1 MTVEELQAFFAVHAQ
16 AFNRHDVKAIASHY
30 AEDCVV
36 ESPIAGTVVG
46 RHAIEAATRA
56 LFTAFPD
63 LKVETDE
70 LLIVG
75 DRVVQTGTSSG
86 TDTGGFVGL
95 PATGRPYRIGVVFLF
110 TVRDHRIIRERRTY
124 DFSGFLL
131 QLAGEMRPT
140 MESGR
145 LYREILERAQLEQD
159 VKVAAEIQ
167 RALLPELRR
176 KGETFEVAAASLP
189 CRAIGGDFL
198 DYFDLQTGAFAF
210 VLGDVAGKG
219 PPAALVAAQLQGI
232 LAAQSYSGRTPAET
246 ISFANWAL
254 MRRAVESRFATVFC
268 GELSRDGRLTYCNA
282 GHNPAFVVGEQRI
295 DRLAKG
301 GLMLGAFKDTKFE
314 QDAIEL
320 GPDDRLVVFS
330 DGVTEALNAN
340 GEEFGEERLL
350 SFATGNRTLP
360 PAEFLDCLLETIRA
374 FTVGKAQN
382 DDLTVL
388 VMRAITAV

>member
-1 MTVEELQAFFAVHAQ
+1 MTTEELRAFFSAHAL
-16 AFNRHDVKAIASHY
+16 AFNKHDAKAIASHY

-46 RHAIEAATRA
+46 RHAIEEATRA
-56 LFTAFPD
+56 LFAAFPD

-110 TVRDHRIIRERRTY
+110 TVRDHHIILERRTY

-131 QLAGEMRPT
+131 QLAGEIRPA

-145 LYREILERAQLEQD
+145 LYREILERAQLEHD

-167 RALLPELRR
+167 RALLPELKR

-198 DYFDLQTGAFAF
+198 DYFDLPTGAFAF

-232 LAAQSYSGRTPAET
+232 LAAQSYSGRTPAEMIT
-246 ISFANWAL
+246 FANWAL

-268 GELSRDGRLTYCNA
+268 GELSRDGRFTYCNA
-282 GHNPAFVVGEQRI
+282 GHNPAFVIGEQRME
-295 DRLAKG
+295 RLAKG
-301 GLMLGAFKDTKFE
+301 GLILGAFKDTKFE

-320 GPDDRLVVFS
+320 GPDDRLIVFS
-330 DGVTEALNAN
+330 DGVTEALGTN

-350 SFATGNRTLP
+350 SFATGNRHLP
-360 PAEFLDCLLETIRA
+360 PAEFLDCLLEAIRS
-374 FTVGKAQN
+374 FTVGRAQN

-388 VMRAITAV
+388 VMRAV